1 MTTHTIK
8 VAFISADS
16 NNNLNYRQTKIAG
29 NISPSKGVQR
39 TRGVDQ
45 LDPLHE
51 FKLMLEVCK
60 ERGYSVE
67 NDESLIY
74 MLYLGSEGGQLT
86 WEEVEAPKVGEVK
99 RLSRIVSYPTIVG
112 QFYADS
118 DAEMGEEVAS

>member
-1 MTTHTIK
+1 MKKHTIR

-29 NISPSKGVQR
+29 HISPNKGVQ
-39 TRGVDQ
+39 
-45 LDPLHE
+45 LDPIHE

-60 ERGYSVE
+60 ERGLKVE
-67 NDESLIY
+67 DDESLIY
-74 MLYLGSEGGQLT
+74 MLYLGNDGGQLE
-86 WEEVEAPKVGEVK
+86 WEELESTQVGEVK

-118 DAEMGEEVAS
+118 DAKMSEEVAS